1 MYIYIYKL
9 EYKCVCVCIHIF
21 FSYSYWTFFFL
32 FLLDSLHKMGER
44 EKEEKETYFQKLAH
58 ANVGASNSEIHRES
72 QYAGNSS
79 KSWCC
84 RLEYKICGPGQ

>member
-1 MYIYIYKL
+1 MYIYIYINL
-9 EYKCVCVCIHIF
+9 NISVCVCLYTYI
-21 FSYSYWTFFFL
+21 FFL
-32 FLLDSLHKMGER
+32 FLLDLFLNIYKMGER

-84 RLEYKICGPGQ
+84 RLEYKIRGPGQ